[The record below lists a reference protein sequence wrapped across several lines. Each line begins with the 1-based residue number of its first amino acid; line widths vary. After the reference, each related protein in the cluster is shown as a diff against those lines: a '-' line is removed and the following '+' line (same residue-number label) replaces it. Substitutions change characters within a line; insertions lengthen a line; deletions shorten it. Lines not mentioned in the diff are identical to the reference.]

1 MNILSFKR
9 ILLVKP
15 RGKRGLGFVAD
26 VIPLGLEYLA
36 ASIEKKVDAI
46 RIIDMELEK
55 HSLQHFIDQFNPD
68 LVGITM
74 SAVDHYEG
82 LNLAETAK
90 KNGITTVLG
99 GYHPTAIPDD
109 LLSHPQVDII
119 IRGEGELT
127 LKELVQKGSPAGVQ
141 GLSYKRDGQII
152 HNPDR
157 PFIDDL
163 DSLPFPA
170 RHLRRKYY
178 KEHMNNDREYDVISM
193 SRGCWG
199 QCSFCCEPYMSK
211 SHMRFRS
218 PENILKELKEIVN
231 FHNGKPLKI
240 LATDP
245 HFMGNPKIV
254 ENLCDLLEKNRLDI
268 EFSVMTRVDS
278 IVRNPDL
285 VKKMWVNG
293 FKGFELGFESS
304 NPCDLDKVN
313 KGITVDMQKRA
324 VEILNKNGVN
334 ASGTFVIGLPG
345 QTEEEIKQLPVYA
358 KKIGL
363 MNAAFGIV
371 TPYPGTEFYS
381 DLNKE
386 ELIVDRDWTK
396 YDEMHS
402 VLKPN
407 PLSAKRL
414 EELETYCMVRFW
426 TLNTFLDRCRISSI
440 NIDSKIPLKSFFDE
454 VFSKLN
460 FARNAGFNLRKEC
473 FEDQIKQFLEASID
487 AIEEESDRELQIND
501 IIEMSRV
508 LKVMGSQII
517 QISLIYNGN
526 IISYIIKNSDDRIE
540 YIKIISGTIDN
551 ATIKINIELETLNRI
566 VKDFTPHSNINY
578 PFLMKQTIIS
588 MRNLNLVRLYI
599 ALVIEFGLTI
609 LKDNIWVR

>member
-1 MNILSFKR
+1 VSSLPFKR

-26 VIPLGLEYLA
+26 AIPLGLEYLA

-82 LNLAETAK
+82 LHLAETAK
-90 KNGITTVLG
+90 KKGITTVLG

-127 LKELVQKGSPAGVQ
+127 LKELVQIGSPAGVQ
-141 GLSYKRDGQII
+141 GLSYKRDSQII

-170 RHLRRKYY
+170 RHLRRKHY

-199 QCSFCCEPYMSK
+199 RCSFCCEPYMSK
-211 SHMRFRS
+211 SRMRFRS
-218 PENILKELKEIVN
+218 PENILIELQEIAS
-231 FHNGKPLKI
+231 FHSGKPLRI
-240 LATDP
+240 FVTDP

-278 IVRNPDL
+278 IVRNPGL
-285 VKKMWVNG
+285 VEKMCENG
-293 FKGFELGFESS
+293 FKSFELGFESS
-304 NPCDLDKVN
+304 NPSDLDMVN

-324 VEILNKNGVN
+324 VEILTKNGAA

-381 DLNKE
+381 DLDKE
-386 ELIVDRDWTK
+386 GLIVDRDWTK

-426 TLNTFLDRCRISSI
+426 TLNTFLARCKISSI
-440 NIDSKIPLKSFFDE
+440 NIDSKIPLKTFFDE
-454 VFSKLN
+454 VFSKLS
-460 FARNAGFNLRKEC
+460 FARNAGFNLREESL
-473 FEDQIKQFLEASID
+473 EDQVKQFLEASTD
-487 AIEEESDRELQIND
+487 AVEEESARELQIND
-501 IIEMSRV
+501 IIEMSRA
-508 LKVMGSQII
+508 LKIIGSQII
-517 QISLIYNGN
+517 QISFIYNDN
-526 IISYIIKNSDDRIE
+526 TTSYVIKTTDDRIE
-540 YIKIISGTIDN
+540 YIKIIPGTVDN
-551 ATIKINIELETLNRI
+551 ATIKINIDQETLNNVI
-566 VKDFTPHSNINY
+566 NGTSPHSDINY
-578 PFLMKQTIIS
+578 PFLMKQTVVS
-588 MRNLNLVRLYI
+588 MRNLHLVRLYV
-599 ALVIEFGLTI
+599 ALIVELGLTV
-609 LKDNIWVR
+609 LTNTIWVR

>member
-1 MNILSFKR
+1 VNNLSFKR

-36 ASIEKKVDAI
+36 ASIEKKVDTI

-55 HSLQHFIDQFNPD
+55 HSLQHFIDRFNPD
-68 LVGITM
+68 LVGITV

-170 RHLRRKYY
+170 RHLRRKHY

-199 QCSFCCEPYMSK
+199 RCSFCCEPYMSK

-218 PENILKELKEIVN
+218 PENILKELQEIVN

-240 LATDP
+240 FATDP

-313 KGITVDMQKRA
+313 KGITVGMQKRA

-381 DLNKE
+381 DLDKE
-386 ELIVDRDWTK
+386 GLIVDRDWTK

-426 TLNTFLDRCRISSI
+426 TLNTFLYRCRISSI

-508 LKVMGSQII
+508 LKIMGSQII

-588 MRNLNLVRLYI
+588 MRNMNLVRLYI
-599 ALVIEFGLTI
+599 ALIIEFGLTV

>member
-1 MNILSFKR
+1 MNNLSFKR

-36 ASIEKKVDAI
+36 ASIEKKVDTI

-55 HSLQHFIDQFNPD
+55 HSLQHFIDRFNPD
-68 LVGITM
+68 LVGITV

-170 RHLRRKYY
+170 RHLRRKHY

-199 QCSFCCEPYMSK
+199 RCSFCCEPYMSK

-218 PENILKELKEIVN
+218 PENILKELQEIVN

-240 LATDP
+240 FATDP

-313 KGITVDMQKRA
+313 KGITVGMQKRA

-381 DLNKE
+381 DLDKE
-386 ELIVDRDWTK
+386 GLIVDRDWTK

-426 TLNTFLDRCRISSI
+426 TLNTFLYRCRISSI

-508 LKVMGSQII
+508 LKIMGSQII

-588 MRNLNLVRLYI
+588 MRNMNLVRLYI
-599 ALVIEFGLTI
+599 ALIIEFGLTV

>member
-46 RIIDMELEK
+46 RIIDMDLEK
-55 HSLQHFIDQFNPD
+55 HSLQHYIDQFNPD

-141 GLSYKRDGQII
+141 GLSYKRDSQII

-170 RHLRRKYY
+170 RHLRRKHY

-193 SRGCWG
+193 SRGCCG
-199 QCSFCCEPYMSK
+199 RCSFCCEPYMSK

-218 PENILKELKEIVN
+218 PENILKELQEIVN

-381 DLNKE
+381 DLDKE
-386 ELIVDRDWTK
+386 GLIVDRDWTK

-473 FEDQIKQFLEASID
+473 FEDQIKQFLEANID

-526 IISYIIKNSDDRIE
+526 IISYIIKNSEDRIE

-599 ALVIEFGLTI
+599 ALVIEFGLTV
-609 LKDNIWVR
+609 LKDNIRVR